1 MSGLAWD
8 HIPFFGHFRVL
19 LGFFRGRGM
28 LDAHQFLACL
38 IPIGI
43 REFVR
48 IALVDHRD
56 LTRSFFHRLG
66 RRHAHSITVH
76 RNFSRSFSWVIV
88 HIIEY
93 AGRVRNG
100 LVRSLTWIMPMPKA
114 FVSIWCKRRSLP

>member
-1 MSGLAWD
+1 
-8 HIPFFGHFRVL
+8 
-19 LGFFRGRGM
+19 M
-28 LDAHQFLACL
+28 LDAHQFFARL

-48 IALVDHRD
+48 IALVDYRD
-56 LTRSFFHRLG
+56 LTCAFFHRLR

-88 HIIEY
+88 HIIKY

-100 LVRSLTWIMPMPKA
+100 LLRSLTWIMPMPKA
-114 FVSIWCKRRSLP
+114 FCQYLVQEAEPVLK